1 VAHLGFAARRQPTLS
16 AVRPFAEVA
25 PLLVLSYGDLVS
37 AGEPR
42 LLARASERGYTSALQ
57 LAMHGEP
64 EAISNEEQQRQT
76 LAARR
81 RWQAKQRRAWGTARQ
96 HIFDAVEGFRRDGHP
111 DGQLLNDVKAIE
123 RQVGRVD
130 KHLDELGKLY

>member
-1 VAHLGFAARRQPTLS
+1 MSHDGEQGRYLHRNPARNYAQIPFLG
-16 AVRPFAEVA
+16 VRF
-25 PLLVLSYGDLVS
+25 
-37 AGEPR
+37 EPECI
-42 LLARASERGYTSALQ
+42 SETEQ
-57 LAMHGEP
+57 LA
-64 EAISNEEQQRQT
+64 QT

-81 RWQAKQRRAWGTARQ
+81 RWTAEQRRAWGTARQ

-130 KHLDELGKLY
+130 KHLDELGKQVDR